1 MSSFQ
6 IRAAV
11 GPLLAGLVVSG
22 LGCSER
28 QVSNK
33 PGPQG
38 WLATD
43 EPQNALPVP
52 FVVDDHFHPSNC
64 YDDPKTCSTVVF
76 DSTDCGTAVLPRP
89 QGAQGQCHGYRYTP
103 IDESGYGGVM
113 SVHSP
118 KGEANWGDFEGRAI
132 EPGARKVTF
141 YAAAPDGSQPKI
153 YFNVGGV
160 DDPALAF
167 RDTLKIE
174 QVIILGAEF
183 QKYEIS
189 LEGRSYDKIIGAF
202 GWAML
207 GSDGLSTFEFYL
219 DDVRWE

>member
-1 MSSFQ
+1 MSPFQ
-6 IRAAV
+6 VRAV
-11 GPLLAGLVVSG
+11 GPLLATIVVSG

-28 QVSNK
+28 QVVEK
-33 PGPQG
+33 RGPQG

-43 EPQNALPVP
+43 EPAERLPVP

-64 YDDPKTCSTVVF
+64 YDDAEDCSTVVF
-76 DSTDCGTAVLPRP
+76 DSKDCGTAVLPRP
-89 QGAQGQCHGYRYTP
+89 EGAQGQCYGYRYAP
-103 IDESGYGGVM
+103 AGLGAYAGVM
-113 SVHSP
+113 SVHNP
-118 KGEANWGDFEGRAI
+118 KGGSNWGDIEGRAI
-132 EPGARKVTF
+132 EPGASKVTF
-141 YAAAPDGSQPKI
+141 LAAAPDGSAPKI

-160 DDPALAF
+160 DDANLPY

-174 QVIILGAEF
+174 QAFVLGRQF

-189 LEGRSYDKIIGAF
+189 LEGRTYDEVIGAF

-207 GSDGLSTFEFYL
+207 GSDGLGPFEFYL